1 MTDRQIG
8 VLIDYENV
16 GLGSMQSLFDQ
27 LSEVGRIIIK
37 RAYGDLSR
45 TSVKA
50 EQALELGIEFKH
62 YFRAPG
68 SEKNASDILLAI
80 DAIELLHSSPLDTFV
95 IVSSDTDFVPLVSKL
110 RAEGKMVFGA
120 GRRATVSPALVHSC
134 DRYVYLDDREATAQ
148 AQPALKAHADALL
161 ERAMNSALDDEGQVV
176 AAKLHNTMLRMD
188 PSFDYRALGHRNLSQ
203 FLEASAVVT
212 VRRSR
217 GQGDHTV
224 ELAPR
229 QPGSRGQSSEPE
241 GAESWEEEIDIAWAR
256 IPGEAIAGSKAAGE
270 AAKALGITRLSASR
284 YKNLDGLFGA
294 SPLLSSKWHREGNT
308 VRSNEH

>member
-1 MTDRQIG
+1 MLVDRQIG

-16 GLGSMQSLFDQ
+16 RLGSIQSLFDQ

-50 EQALELGIEFKH
+50 ELMLELGIEFKH

-120 GRRATVSPALVHSC
+120 GRRATVSPALVHAC
-134 DRYVYLDDREATAQ
+134 DRYVYLDDPASTAQ
-148 AQPALKAHADALL
+148 VQPALKAQADVLL
-161 ERAMNSALDDEGQVV
+161 ERAMDAAIDDQGKVV

-188 PSFDYRALGHRNLSQ
+188 PSFDYRALGHKNLSQ
-203 FLEASAVVT
+203 FLAASRVVT
-212 VRRSR
+212 ILRSR
-217 GQGDHTV
+217 GQGDLVV
-224 ELAPR
+224 EIAP
-229 QPGSRGQSSEPE
+229 QPSRDRTAS
-241 GAESWEEEIDIAWAR
+241 DN
-256 IPGEAIAGSKAAGE
+256 
-270 AAKALGITRLSASR
+270 SADVDPS
-284 YKNLDGLFGA
+284 
-294 SPLLSSKWHREGNT
+294 
-308 VRSNEH
+308 